1 MCIRDSS
8 YTVAV
13 LGAGNIGSAV
23 IARLLEL
30 ENEIVDINLKKVLVS
45 DISKDRDVDK
55 KLLTDNFSDIL
66 DDQSIDL
73 VIEVLGGVDPGK
85 EYIKSLLE
93 GGKAVI
99 TANKDIIADCGS
111 ELVQLAQENN
121 TCLYFEAAV
130 AAGIPV
136 LKPLIESLRG
146 ESLKRV
152 TGIING
158 TSNYIL
164 SSMEEGSS
172 YTDALNTAQDL
183 GYAEPDPTNDV
194 EGVDAKF
201 KAMILSMICF
211 GANPTPENLYT
222 EGISTITKEDFDWAN
237 RLNKTIKLVAVIDNE
252 NEGFNARVHPV
263 LIDTKHPLAAIRGS
277 LNAVVVEGENINQLV
292 FSGPGAGAAP
302 TASAII
308 GDVLSACHQL
318 SSDQSN
324 WYPLRSQKFE
334 NKEFKNVSSSW
345 FVRLSVKDEPG
356 VLASIAGT
364 FGENNVSIESV
375 IQEGRGDQAEL
386 VLVTHEA
393 PEEDLQ
399 NSINQIS
406 SLDSVASVTSTL
418 RVYS

>member
-1 MCIRDSS
+1 MENNS
-8 YTVAV
+8 YSVAV

-23 IARLLEL
+23 ITRLQEL
-30 ENEIVDINLKKVLVS
+30 DTDIVDINVTKVLVS
-45 DISKDRDVDK
+45 DISKDRAVDK
-55 KLLTDNFSDIL
+55 SLLTEDIKDIV
-66 DDQSIDL
+66 DDDSIDL
-73 VIEVLGGVDPGK
+73 VIEVLGGVEPGK
-85 EYIKSLLE
+85 EYIKSLLSN
-93 GGKAVI
+93 GKAVI
-99 TANKDIIADCGS
+99 TANKDIIADCGN

-146 ESLKRV
+146 EELSRV

-158 TSNYIL
+158 TSNYML
-164 SSMEEGSS
+164 TSMEEGST
-172 YTDALNTAQDL
+172 YEDALSTAQEL

-194 EGVDAKF
+194 EGIDAMY
-201 KAMILSMICF
+201 KAMILSLICF
-211 GANPTPENLYT
+211 GASPDKDNVHT
-222 EGISTITKEDFDWAN
+222 EGISKITKEDFDWAS
-237 RLNKTIKLVAVIDNE
+237 RLNKTIKLVALIDNE
-252 NEGFNARVHPV
+252 NGGFNARVHPV
-263 LIDTKHPLAAIRGS
+263 LIDTKHPLAAIRGA

-302 TASAII
+302 TASAVI

-318 SSDQSN
+318 SSNQSN
-324 WYPLRSQKFE
+324 WYPLRSQK
-334 NKEFKNVSSSW
+334 NDDKNFDDVSSSW
-345 FVRLSVKDEPG
+345 FIRLSVADEPG

-364 FGENNVSIESV
+364 FSENNVSIESV

-393 PEEDLQ
+393 PEKDMQ
-399 NSINQIS
+399 NSIKQIS
-406 SLDSVASVTSTL
+406 SLDSVTSVTSTL

>member
-1 MCIRDSS
+1 MQNNS

-55 KLLTDNFSDIL
+55 KLLTNNFSDIL

-172 YTDALNTAQDL
+172 YTDALITAQDL

-194 EGVDAKF
+194 EGVDAKY

>member
-1 MCIRDSS
+1 MQNNS

-45 DISKDRDVDK
+45 DLSKDRDVDK
-55 KLLTDNFSDIL
+55 KLLTDNFSDIS

-99 TANKDIIADCGS
+99 TANKDIIADCGN
-111 ELVQLAQENN
+111 ELVQLAQKNN

-146 ESLKRV
+146 ENLKRV

-172 YTDALNTAQDL
+172 YTDALNTAQEL

-194 EGVDAKF
+194 EGVDAKY

-211 GANPTPENLYT
+211 GANPKPENLYT

-263 LIDTKHPLAAIRGS
+263 LIDKKHPLAAIRGS